1 MPDIRATV
9 QKTNSSARIVV
20 SAYVGLPLYAVEPAV
35 VDFVVDTGA
44 ETSVLA
50 FRDWTRIVTPSLQAT
65 LSANAGARS
74 AGGTVRGA
82 TTEAVLRFLAIDG
95 EEHHCA
101 LDNLFLLL
109 EPGAG
114 LPSLL
119 GMDVML
125 RGGMTFDYPSGHA
138 VLSLG

>member
-1 MPDIRATV
+1 M
-9 QKTNSSARIVV
+9 
-20 SAYVGLPLYAVEPAV
+20 

-50 FRDWTRIVTPSLQAT
+50 FRDWTRIVAPSLQAT

-82 TTEAVLRFLAIDG
+82 TTEAVLRFLAVDG
-95 EEHHCA
+95 EEHHCT

>member
-9 QKTNSSARIVV
+9 QQTNSSARIVV

-50 FRDWTRIVTPSLQAT
+50 FRDWTRIVAPSLQAT

-95 EEHHCA
+95 EEYHCA

-109 EPGAG
+109 ELGAG
-114 LPSLL
+114 C
-119 GMDVML
+119 
-125 RGGMTFDYPSGHA
+125 R
-138 VLSLG
+138 LSWGWT